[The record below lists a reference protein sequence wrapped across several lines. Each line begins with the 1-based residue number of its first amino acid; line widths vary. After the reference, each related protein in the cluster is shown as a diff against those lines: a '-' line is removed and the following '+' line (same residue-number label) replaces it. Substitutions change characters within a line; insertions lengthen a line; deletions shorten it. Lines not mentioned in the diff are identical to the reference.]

1 MDTAFKYFL
10 AGKLKKN
17 DEEPSREEKLLE
29 DIRALKRE
37 MDCAYLRFEYSD
49 DEDLV
54 EAAIYELEAIKH
66 RYHRLIKIA
75 KEENIESN
83 DITACYEIERR
94 YFG

>member
-29 DIRALKRE
+29 DIRAIKRE
-37 MDCAYLRFEYSD
+37 MDAAYLRFEYGD
-49 DEDLV
+49 DDYLV
-54 EAAIYELEAIKH
+54 EAAIYELEALKN
-66 RYHRLIKIA
+66 RYQRLLKMA

-83 DITACYEIERR
+83 DITACYEFERR